1 MKKRNLQFIFAST
14 FNCSFYSKVHILVR
28 SNLLK
33 LSVYLH
39 NLLDNGLLKLNI
51 TNKFNFIQMKMNV
64 SKFKV
69 FKLNFISEWVFT
81 QLNKTFPWAIFVP
94 QINSLSVS
102 VRGELGLSG
111 QGAGNQSDVLL
122 RLWARNE
129 LKWEIIDMK
138 DTQFPHKFIL
148 LDTLGKI

>member
-1 MKKRNLQFIFAST
+1 M
-14 FNCSFYSKVHILVR
+14 
-28 SNLLK
+28 
-33 LSVYLH
+33 
-39 NLLDNGLLKLNI
+39 DNGLLKLNI

-81 QLNKTFPWAIFVP
+81 QLNKTFPRAIFVP

-111 QGAGNQSDVLL
+111 CSRESVGRVTQTVSQEWTKMRNYRHERHSISAQIYFTRYIGEDINQFIINFYVQIFQCILHNPYL
-122 RLWARNE
+122 HTK
-129 LKWEIIDMK
+129 LKFKEVC
-138 DTQFPHKFIL
+138 
-148 LDTLGKI
+148 